1 MLSRLL
7 REWWS
12 RFLPARADA
21 AAAAR
26 YAAERMT
33 GARDL
38 AGRAE
43 LLDFALAQCSVQGL
57 VLEFGVFRGD
67 SLQMIAKRCA
77 QEVHGFDSF
86 EGLPE
91 DWTGGR
97 EKGRFSL
104 GGELPAIKAAN
115 VVLHKGWFERTLPGF
130 LASHPGPARFLHVD
144 CDIYS
149 STRTALEQL
158 APRLVPGTIIVFDE
172 YINYPGWREHEFRA
186 FAEIVRQSGIAYSY
200 LGYASAHESVA
211 VRIDAV
217 RSAEG
222 VP

>member
-12 RFLPARADA
+12 RLLPARVDA
-21 AAAAR
+21 AASAR
-26 YAAERMT
+26 YAAERMA

-43 LLDFALAQCSVQGL
+43 LLDFALAQCTVQGL

-104 GGELPAIKAAN
+104 GGGLPPIKAPN
-115 VVLHKGWFERTLPGF
+115 VVLHKGWFDQTLPGF
-130 LASHPGPARFLHVD
+130 LAAHPGPVRFLHVD

-149 STRTALEQL
+149 STRTVLQGL
-158 APRLVPGTIIVFDE
+158 GPRLVAGTILVFDE
-172 YINYPGWREHEFRA
+172 YFNYPGWHEHEFLA
-186 FAEIVRQSGIAYSY
+186 FAEFVQRHHIAYSY
-200 LGYASAHESVA
+200 IGYASAHESVA
-211 VRIDAV
+211 VRIDTVAGG
-217 RSAEG
+217 AG
-222 VP
+222 AC

>member
-1 MLSRLL
+1 MLTRLL
-7 REWWS
+7 RNWWA
-12 RFLPARADA
+12 RFDPARADA
-21 AAAAR
+21 VASAR
-26 YAAERMT
+26 YLADRMRS
-33 GARDL
+33 ARDL
-38 AGRAE
+38 VGRAE
-43 LLDFALAQCSVQGL
+43 LLDFALAQCSVEGL

-104 GGELPAIKAAN
+104 GGELPPIKAAN
-115 VVLHKGWFERTLPGF
+115 VVLHKGWFEQTLPGF
-130 LASHPGPARFLHVD
+130 LESHPGPARFVHID

-149 STRTALEQL
+149 STRTVLEQL

-172 YINYPGWREHEFRA
+172 YLNYPGWREHEFRA
-186 FAEIVRQSGIAYSY
+186 FAELVRQRSVDYAYI
-200 LGYASAHESVA
+200 GHASAHESVA

-217 RSAEG
+217 RGAA
-222 VP
+222 VR